1 MESIT
6 SARVTE
12 EEEVTQPTMAMLQQD
27 TLTLVSTA
35 TPTPMVAAP
44 THTPMTMNTIT
55 AMVTDTHTAQEW
67 VPTSTP
73 VKSTCT
79 QG

>member
-1 MESIT
+1 MESTI
-6 SARVTE
+6 SALVTE
-12 EEEVTQPTMAMLQQD
+12 EEEAIQPTMALQKGD
-27 TLTLVSTA
+27 TLTLLVS
-35 TPTPMVAAP
+35 TPTPTVAAP

-67 VPTSTP
+67 DPTSTP
-73 VKSTCT
+73 VKSTFT

>member
-1 MESIT
+1 MESTI
-6 SARVTE
+6 SALVTE
-12 EEEVTQPTMAMLQQD
+12 EEEAIQPTMALQKGD
-27 TLTLVSTA
+27 TLTLVSTP
-35 TPTPMVAAP
+35 TPTVAAP

-73 VKSTCT
+73 VKSTFT